1 MSEHTPTPWFVST
14 KKFDDWGWIR
24 GADGAIACV
33 ARGGDDK
40 EFDEHRRDGTD
51 PYAANAAFIVKA
63 VNNHDALVKALKESR
78 AALVA
83 LMDAVQASQKM
94 NGREYV
100 GLGIQVNDAIGR
112 AWNVLASVSAPGSD
126 ANG

>member
-63 VNNHDALVKALKESR
+63 CNEYDLIM
-78 AALVA
+78 AAL
-83 LMDAVQASQKM
+83 DA
-94 NGREYV
+94 
-100 GLGIQVNDAIGR
+100 AIGLINGHNSTFPPDPGVMEGLEKNFSEALER
-112 AWNVLASVSAPGSD
+112 FRLVHVGVSGPGSD

>member
-1 MSEHTPTPWFVST
+1 MSEHTPTPWMV
-14 KKFDDWGWIR
+14 DDDMIITQV
-24 GADGAIACV
+24 DAIP
-33 ARGGDDK
+33 DDIICERTNEMPIK
-40 EFDEHRRDGTD
+40 HSNWE
-51 PYAANAAFIVKA
+51 ANAAFIVKA

-83 LMDAVQASQKM
+83 LMDAVQAGQKM

-112 AWNVLASVSAPGSD
+112 AWNVLASVSGVKEP
-126 ANG
+126 

>member
-1 MSEHTPTPWFVST
+1 MITGSGNVTER
-14 KKFDDWGWIR
+14 DR
-24 GADGAIACV
+24 AD
-33 ARGGDDK
+33 
-40 EFDEHRRDGTD
+40 
-51 PYAANAAFIVKA
+51 AAFIVKA

-112 AWNVLASVSAPGSD
+112 AWNVLASVSAPGD
-126 ANG
+126 R